1 MTATRVKIDQDID
14 PATLAEAIVE
24 GIQEKKGTNIV
35 VLDLRKI
42 EHAVTSFFVIC
53 EGTSNTQVDAIASSV
68 HEYVRAKLND
78 RPYRS
83 EGYENAEWILL
94 DYIDVVVHVF
104 RKDVRSFYRLET
116 LWGDAT
122 RKEIED
128 LF

>member
-1 MTATRVKIDQDID
+1 MDSKRVKIDQDIT
-14 PATLAEAIVE
+14 PETLVAGIVE

-35 VLDLRKI
+35 ILDLRKI
-42 EHAVTSFFVIC
+42 DHAVSSFYVVC
-53 EGTSNTQVDAIASSV
+53 EGTSNTQVDAIANSV
-68 HEYVRAKLND
+68 HQYVKEKLGE

-104 RKDVRSFYRLET
+104 RKDVRDFYRLET
-116 LWGDAT
+116 LWGDAQ
-122 RKEIED
+122 REDIKD

>member
-1 MTATRVKIDQDID
+1 MALKRVKIDQGIA

-24 GIQEKKGTNIV
+24 GMQEKKGTNIV
-35 VLDLRKI
+35 VLDLREI
-42 EHAVTSFFVIC
+42 DHAVSSFFVIC
-53 EGTSNTQVDAIASSV
+53 EGNSNTQVDAIANSV
-68 HEYVRAKLND
+68 HEYVKEKLGD
-78 RPYRS
+78 KPFRS

-116 LWGDAT
+116 LWGDAK
-122 RKEIED
+122 RKDIED